1 MLQQKNNKI
10 YFYLFCFFILSTIM
24 NQGLLLFFKNN
35 FLLKKIEINTNSSL
49 IKNQIKLNTEYM
61 INNNIFFLDE
71 NKILKKLDNLNFL
84 ENIKIQKNYPAT
96 LKITANK
103 TKLLAVTYLDQK
115 KYFIGNNEKFIS
127 AMQLNN
133 NYELPIIFGQ
143 FLISDFLKLRK
154 TLSKNNI
161 DQDKIIKYYFHKN
174 KRWDLYF
181 KNNIVIKLPNK
192 SIIKAIKLYKNFIDN
207 NEIKP
212 NSIIDL
218 RVNNRL
224 ILSNG

>member
-1 MLQQKNNKI
+1 
-10 YFYLFCFFILSTIM
+10 M

>member
-24 NQGLLLFFKNN
+24 NQGLLLFLKNN

-84 ENIKIQKNYPAT
+84 KNIKIQKNYPAT

-161 DQDKIIKYYFHKN
+161 DQDRPKITMSEKI
-174 KRWDLYF
+174 YF
-181 KNNIVIKLPNK
+181 KK
-192 SIIKAIKLYKNFIDN
+192 
-207 NEIKP
+207 
-212 NSIIDL
+212 
-218 RVNNRL
+218 
-224 ILSNG
+224 

>member
-1 MLQQKNNKI
+1 
-10 YFYLFCFFILSTIM
+10 
-24 NQGLLLFFKNN
+24 
-35 FLLKKIEINTNSSL
+35 
-49 IKNQIKLNTEYM
+49 M

-71 NKILKKLDNLNFL
+71 NKILKKLNNLNFL

>member
-1 MLQQKNNKI
+1 
-10 YFYLFCFFILSTIM
+10 M

-133 NYELPIIFGQ
+133 NYELPIIFGK

-154 TLSKNNI
+154 LLSKNNI

-181 KNNIVIKLPNK
+181 KNNIIIKLPNK

>member
-133 NYELPIIFGQ
+133 NYELPIIFGK

-154 TLSKNNI
+154 LLSKNNI

>member
-133 NYELPIIFGQ
+133 NYELPIIFGK

>member
-24 NQGLLLFFKNN
+24 SQGLLLFFKNN

-133 NYELPIIFGQ
+133 NYELPIIFGK

-154 TLSKNNI
+154 LLSKNNI

-181 KNNIVIKLPNK
+181 KNNIIIKLPNK

>member
-161 DQDKIIKYYFHKN
+161 DQDEIIKYYFHKN

>member
-1 MLQQKNNKI
+1 
-10 YFYLFCFFILSTIM
+10 M

-49 IKNQIKLNTEYM
+49 IKNQIRLNTEYM

>member
-133 NYELPIIFGQ
+133 NYELPIIFGK

-154 TLSKNNI
+154 LLSKNNI

-181 KNNIVIKLPNK
+181 KNNIIIKLPNK

>member
-49 IKNQIKLNTEYM
+49 IKNQIRLNTEYM

-161 DQDKIIKYYFHKN
+161 DQDEIIKYYFHKN

>member
-1 MLQQKNNKI
+1 
-10 YFYLFCFFILSTIM
+10 M

-161 DQDKIIKYYFHKN
+161 DQDEIIKYYFHKN

>member
-1 MLQQKNNKI
+1 
-10 YFYLFCFFILSTIM
+10 M
-24 NQGLLLFFKNN
+24 NQKLLLFFNNN

-49 IKNQIKLNTEYM
+49 IKKQIKLNTQYM

-71 NKILKKLDNLNFL
+71 KKILNKLDNLNFL
-84 ENIKIQKNYPAT
+84 ENIKIQKNYPAS
-96 LKITANK
+96 LNITANK

-115 KYFIGNNEKFIS
+115 KYFIGNNKKFIS
-127 AMQLNN
+127 AEKVNN
-133 NYELPIIFGQ
+133 NYEVPIIFGK

-154 TLSKNNI
+154 ILSKNNI

-174 KRWDLYF
+174 QRWDLYF
-181 KNNIVIKLPNK
+181 KNNIIIKLPNQ
-192 SIIKAIKLYKNFIDN
+192 SIIKALKFYKSFIDDN
-207 NEIKP
+207 QIKP
-212 NSIIDL
+212 DTIIDL